1 MTRSLFTP
9 KARKEEASFSNP
21 LALCLEN
28 LRNETNGRG
37 AFVQSTLADR
47 VVSMEGMGD
56 ESTRTQL
63 ASAVEDLSGLIA
75 SSVKTLKAYKDLS
88 VAQEEAGIAAGVT
101 ASSIRKYMT
110 RDVTVQSLSRFAND
124 NTRVIGHGSLSGV
137 ANGRAIDMQAFDEK
151 ENKNAMTYSVAYNLH
166 AARQDE
172 FGEAFYPTVV
182 VTPDN
187 VGFMM
192 SIRLMYVFDE
202 VRRELSG
209 ALNTFNR
216 KNVIKAV
223 IDATILR
230 NDQTKIVP
238 VYRKTTPAAAT
249 DSDANFASE
258 VGTTTI
264 ELDGQPVETGPLK
277 IGAEFSLLGISQT
290 EALLA
295 TGVLDQTDAV
305 DSSIRLGAIY
315 VKLQGATDADDEIV
329 KFNVDKLALSDFNV
343 APQGNSR
350 MMQLNFSTNAL
361 YVTSATKQVDGTA
374 SALLAALG
382 TNAVRLGTMVSGSVL
397 QDKGDTQVNAT
408 AVKVARVTDASGNIL
423 SQTAGAGQTAAAV
436 FAGAVVIGYD
446 LIAYRT
452 NSNRRQRGQLIDT
465 QYMNYLYTVP
475 LLPPI
480 TALRPVGET
489 ETNDSALLSALITTT
504 HVRTSNAAVTAL
516 LEAQQF
522 LREYVNA
529 KDGVN
534 DAPEILGVARYLV
547 SPAYFEDTLD
557 TLVNLDS
564 LSTGDRTTDL
574 QNLIQNKLRDIA
586 YRLWVASGYKAA
598 ADSLYDG
605 AAPKP
610 TLIIGTDPILARYLT
625 LNGDLRLVGETIDYK
640 LVSTLDSRMAGKIVF
655 SFGMESSFNSGVPN
669 PLHFGN
675 MAWKP
680 ELTLM
685 MPMVRNGSNVMELTV
700 QPSFRHVTNLPI
712 MGMLTVTN
720 IDKVIAGKLPIYT
733 HETP

>member
-1 MTRSLFTP
+1 MKRSLFAP
-9 KARKEEASFSNP
+9 AKRQGFESP
-21 LALCLEN
+21 IGQVLDN

-37 AFVQSTLADR
+37 AYLTGTTAGR
-47 VVSMEGMGD
+47 VVSMEGLGD
-56 ESTRTQL
+56 EGVQSQL
-63 ASAVEDLSGLIA
+63 ATAVSVLQALIT
-75 SSVKTLKAYKDLS
+75 SSVANVKDYAKLS
-88 VAQEEAGIAAGVT
+88 VAQEEAGIVAGVT
-101 ASSIRKYMT
+101 AGAIRQYMQ
-110 RDVTVQSLSRFAND
+110 RDVSPNALARFASD
-124 NTRVIGHGSLSGV
+124 NTRIIGHAGMSGI
-137 ANGRAIDMQAFDEK
+137 AEGRAIDMQAFDEK

-192 SIRLMYVFDE
+192 SIRLMYVYDE
-202 VRRELSG
+202 VRRDISG
-209 ALNTFNR
+209 ALNNFNR

-223 IDATILR
+223 IDASILR

-249 DSDANFASE
+249 DSDKYFAAE

-264 ELDGQPVETGPLK
+264 KLDGHDVETGALA
-277 IGAEFSLLGISQT
+277 IGKKFSLLGLSQT

-295 TGVLDQTDAV
+295 TGVMDSTDAV
-305 DSSIRLGAIY
+305 DSSVRLGAIY
-315 VKLQGATDADDEIV
+315 VKQQGATDADDEVIE
-329 KFNVDKLALSDFNV
+329 FNVDKLPLSDFNA

-350 MMQLNFSTNAL
+350 LLQLNFATESL
-361 YVTSATKQVDGTA
+361 YVTAATKQVDGSA
-374 SALLAALG
+374 SLLLAPLG
-382 TNAVRLGTMVSGSVL
+382 TNAVRLGAGVTGSVL
-397 QDKGDTQVNAT
+397 QDKGDTQLNAVPVEVT
-408 AVKVARVTDASGNIL
+408 RVTDANGNIL
-423 SQTAGAGQTAAAV
+423 GTASGAGQTAAAAFV
-436 FAGAVVIGYD
+436 GAEVIGYD

-489 ETNDSALLSALITTT
+489 ETNDAALLSALITTT

-516 LEAQQF
+516 LEAQAF
-522 LREYVNA
+522 LREFVNA

-534 DAPEILGVARYLV
+534 DAPEILGVSRFLV
-547 SPAYFEDTLD
+547 SPAYLEENLD
-557 TLVNLDS
+557 TELNLDS
-564 LSTGDRTTDL
+564 LSSTDRAEDL
-574 QNLIQNKLRDIA
+574 QSLIQNKIRDMA
-586 YRLWVASGYKAA
+586 YRLYVSSGYKAA
-598 ADSLYDG
+598 ADALYDG

-610 TLIIGTDPILARYLT
+610 LLIIGTDPILARYLT

-640 LVSTLDSRMAGKIVF
+640 IVSTLDSRMAGKIVI
-655 SFGMESSFNSGVPN
+655 SFGMESSYNSGVPN

-712 MGMLTVTN
+712 MGAITVTN
-720 IDKVIAGKLPIYT
+720 IDKVIAAKVAIYT
-733 HETP
+733 DEQP

>member
-1 MTRSLFTP
+1 MTRSLFAP
-9 KARKEEASFSNP
+9 KARSSSFESP
-21 LALCLEN
+21 LALALEN
-28 LRNETNGRG
+28 LKAEVGSRG
-37 AFVQSTLADR
+37 PMVASALSDK
-47 VVSMEGMGD
+47 VVAMEGMGD
-56 ESTRTQL
+56 EVTRNQL
-63 ASAVEDLSGLIA
+63 SSAVEDLATLITG
-75 SSVKTLKAYKDLS
+75 SVKTLAAYKDLT

-101 ASSIRKYMT
+101 ASSIRKYMN
-110 RDVTVQSLSRFAND
+110 RDVTIQSLARFAND

-137 ANGRAIDMQAFDEK
+137 AAGRSIDMQAFDEK

-209 ALNTFNR
+209 SLANFNR

-238 VYRKTTPAAAT
+238 VFRKTTPAAAT
-249 DSDANFASE
+249 DSDKYFATE

-264 ELDGQPVETGPLK
+264 LLDNHPVTTGPLK
-277 IGAEFSLLGISQT
+277 IGAKIDLIGISQT

-295 TGVLDQTDAV
+295 TGVLDQTDSV
-305 DSSIRLGAIY
+305 DSSIRLGTIY
-315 VKLQGATDADDEIV
+315 VKLKGAASDGSQDEVI

-350 MMQLNFSTNAL
+350 LMQLNFTTNAL
-361 YVTSATKQVDGTA
+361 YVTAATKKVDGTA
-374 SALLAALG
+374 STLLAALG
-382 TNAVRLGTMVSGSVL
+382 TNSARLGTAVTGSVL
-397 QDKGDTQVNAT
+397 QDKGDSQINAT
-408 AVKVARVTDASGNIL
+408 GVDVARVTDNAGNIL
-423 SQTAGAGQTAAAV
+423 AQTSGAGATVAAV
-436 FAGAVVIGYD
+436 FANASVIGYD

-516 LEAQQF
+516 LDSQQF

-557 TLVNLDS
+557 TLTNLDS
-564 LSTGDRTTDL
+564 LTTGDRTSDL

-655 SFGMESSFNSGVPN
+655 SFGMDSSFTSGVPN

-712 MGMLTVTN
+712 MGVLTVTN

-733 HETP
+733 HEQP

>member
-1 MTRSLFTP
+1 MNRSLFAP
-9 KARKEEASFSNP
+9 KRQG
-21 LALCLEN
+21 LALGSPVSQVLAN
-28 LRNETNGRG
+28 LLNETNGRG
-37 AFVQSTLADR
+37 QLVDRSLSHR
-47 VVSMEGMGD
+47 VVSMEGLGD
-56 ESTRTQL
+56 QAVRAQL
-63 ASAVEDLSGLIA
+63 DTAVENLQGLIDT
-75 SSVKTLKAYKDLS
+75 SVKSLKEYANIS
-88 VAQEEAGIAAGVT
+88 IAQEEAGIAAGVV
-101 ASSIRKYMT
+101 AGAVKGYMG
-110 RDVTVQSLSRFAND
+110 RDVSPSALARFASE
-124 NTRVIGHGSLSGV
+124 NTHIIGHGQLSGT
-137 ANGRAIDMQAFDEK
+137 ADRRSIDMQAFDEK

-192 SIRLMYVFDE
+192 SIRLMYVYDE
-202 VRRELSG
+202 VRRDISG
-209 ALNTFNR
+209 ALNKFNR

-238 VYRKTTPAAAT
+238 IYRKTTPAAAT
-249 DSDANFASE
+249 DSDANFAAE
-258 VGTTTI
+258 VGTTTLK
-264 ELDGQPVETGPLK
+264 LDNQDVTTGALK
-277 IGAEFSLLGISQT
+277 IGAKFSLIGISQT
-290 EALLA
+290 EALLT
-295 TGVLDQTDAV
+295 TGVMDQTDAV
-305 DSSIRLGAIY
+305 DSSVRLAAVY
-315 VKLQGATDADDEIV
+315 VKLQGATDAQDEV
-329 KFNVDKLALSDFNV
+329 FKFNVDKLPMSDFNV

-350 MMQLNFSTNAL
+350 MLSLNFMNSSL
-361 YVTSATKQVDGTA
+361 YLTKDTKKVDGNA
-374 SALLAALG
+374 SALLSALG
-382 TNAVRLGTMVSGSVL
+382 TNSARIGSNVTGYII
-397 QDKGDTQVNAT
+397 QDVGDTQVNAT
-408 AVKVARVTDASGNIL
+408 GVEVAKITDAAGNIL
-423 SQTAGAGQTAAAV
+423 STTTGPGATAAAV

-516 LEAQQF
+516 LDAQQF
-522 LREYVNA
+522 LREFVNA
-529 KDGVN
+529 ADGVN
-534 DAPEILGVARYLV
+534 DAPEILGVARFLV
-547 SPAYFEDTLD
+547 SPAYLEQELD
-557 TLVNLDS
+557 TEINIDS
-564 LSTGDRTTDL
+564 LSTSDRALDL
-574 QNLIQNKLRDIA
+574 QNLIQNKLRDMA
-586 YRLWVASGYKAA
+586 YRLYTTSGYKAA
-598 ADSLYDG
+598 ADALYDG

-610 TLIIGTDPILARYLT
+610 TLIIGTDPIIARYLT
-625 LNGDLRLVGETIDYK
+625 LNGDLRLLGETIDFK
-640 LVSTLDSRMAGKIVF
+640 LVYTLDSRMTGKIIF

-669 PLHFGN
+669 PMHFGN

-712 MGMLTVTN
+712 MGVITVKN
-720 IDKVIAGKLPIYT
+720 IEKVIASKVRIYT
-733 HETP
+733 RETP